1 MVGEFDF
8 KTVYYLSTHFLDSPE
23 NAEYGKTRVLRELL
37 EAWCEKKMTFAGIKY
52 EDGEIKL
59 TDEELSQIPGS
70 EVTKSVD
77 ALKLEVTVRSGS
89 SIEIHPDQIKTWRT
103 QGGNYAADFEKLLTE
118 HDKTYKNMLAGVI
131 GSTSGGAPSGQVVA
145 ADETPVPGP
154 EVEAPPAVTDFE
166 SVEALKAQ
174 DEISF
179 KCVSE
184 VTDVELLRG
193 KSGST
198 YLVAVKKNRD
208 IPRHTIIGGFGTGK
222 LLGYKKPEVLFAVFP
237 PFFPNLT
244 FSWTCHRSCVILRFV
259 PVAAPDEGLLFEW
272 PQGDKTLISV
282 DHSAINPESTSTEVM
297 TLYRY
302 LVLLERQ
309 KRVVKYD
316 FSYSEVS
323 RLSGGD
329 TDGFSVKISQGHKFK
344 VMNDAAKAAT
354 CKTWFGDSISKIEAS
369 SAVQKV
375 FRVRFDR
382 VNACSKLQKPYVM
395 LKHALSLQLGRP
407 VKAGCF

>member
-1 MVGEFDF
+1 M
-8 KTVYYLSTHFLDSPE
+8 
-23 NAEYGKTRVLRELL
+23 
-37 EAWCEKKMTFAGIKY
+37 
-52 EDGEIKL
+52 
-59 TDEELSQIPGS
+59 
-70 EVTKSVD
+70 
-77 ALKLEVTVRSGS
+77 
-89 SIEIHPDQIKTWRT
+89 
-103 QGGNYAADFEKLLTE
+103 
-118 HDKTYKNMLAGVI
+118 
-131 GSTSGGAPSGQVVA
+131 
-145 ADETPVPGP
+145 
-154 EVEAPPAVTDFE
+154 
-166 SVEALKAQ
+166 
-174 DEISF
+174 
-179 KCVSE
+179 
-184 VTDVELLRG
+184 
-193 KSGST
+193 
-198 YLVAVKKNRD
+198 
-208 IPRHTIIGGFGTGK
+208 
-222 LLGYKKPEVLFAVFP
+222 
-237 PFFPNLT
+237 
-244 FSWTCHRSCVILRFV
+244 
-259 PVAAPDEGLLFEW
+259 AAPDEGLLFEW